1 MANNMTTYLADAFLN
16 EALRNTNFAPPAT
29 VYVSLHTSNPGKS
42 GSHANEVTGGSYAR
56 TAVTFGAPSTN
67 GSYEE
72 SKNTLVTFPTATA
85 DWGTVTHIGIEDA
98 SAAGNMLFYGPLTA
112 SKTVQNGDTFS
123 LPANQIVVD
132 LG

>member
-1 MANNMTTYLADAFLN
+1 MANNMTTFLADKLLN
-16 EALRNTNFAPPAT
+16 HTLRNTAYVQPAT
-29 VYVSLHTSNPGKS
+29 VYVSLHTSNPGKA
-42 GSHANEVTGGSYAR
+42 GSHAAEVSGGSYTR

-72 SKNTLVTFPTATA
+72 TKNTLVTFPTATA

-98 SAAGNMLFYGPLTA
+98 STAGNMLFYGPLTV

-123 LPANQIVVD
+123 LPLNSIVVD